1 MAATVVAFS
10 RECNSGCGLSRSGDV
25 ILRAIHA
32 ISSGHCPATTRS
44 RGNPMRGKQIALT
57 ALVALVV
64 VVGFNAYQAR
74 KG

>member
-1 MAATVVAFS
+1 VVS
-10 RECNSGCGLSRSGDV
+10 
-25 ILRAIHA
+25 
-32 ISSGHCPATTRS
+32 TRHTCRLS

-57 ALVALVV
+57 AVIALVV